1 MSDLVIVESPAKAKT
16 IKKYLGGNYEV
27 VASMGH
33 VRDLP
38 KSKMGIDF
46 ENNFEPQYVDMK
58 GKEDVIKELKK
69 YAKKSEHVY
78 LATDP
83 DREGEAISWHI
94 SNMLGLDIN
103 DNNRVEFNEITKS
116 GVKAGMSNPH
126 KIDLDL
132 VNAQQARRILDRIV
146 GYKLS
151 PFLWKKVKR
160 GLSAGRVQS
169 VAVRLIVDREKEV
182 KEFVPQE
189 YWSIDAKFTAP
200 SSRKVFAA
208 KLSAIDG
215 KKAELSN
222 KEETD
227 EVLKRLENAVYTV
240 TDVKKRVTRKQP
252 APPFITST
260 LQQEAS
266 KRMGFQAKRTMKAA
280 QELYEGVEIEGMG
293 AVGLI
298 TYMRTD
304 SLRISDEA
312 RDAAAKCIE
321 EIYGKEY
328 LPPSPRVFKLKKN
341 AQDAHEAIRPSLPE
355 LTPDR
360 VKASL
365 TTDQFKIYKLIW
377 ERFIASQM
385 ANALLDTVSVTIDA
399 EGCTFK
405 ASGYSVKFDGFTK
418 LYEEKKDS
426 EEENNKMLPPINK
439 EDILKLKEILGNQH
453 FTQPPSRFTE
463 ASLIKTMEENG
474 IGRPSTYAPTISTI
488 ISRMYVER
496 DGKQLRPTALG
507 EVTTDLMKDHFK
519 HIVDAKFTA
528 KMESDL
534 DGVERGETNWVDTL
548 DVFYKDF
555 DKVLTKAEKA
565 MEGKRVKVPDEETD
579 VECDLCGRKMVIKI
593 GRFGKFLACPGF
605 PECKNTKKIVQAT
618 KGTCPLC
625 GSKIVLKKSKKGRNF
640 YGCDGYPDC
649 NFMTWNA
656 PVEDKCPKCGSTLFK
671 KGGKSGKLLCEKP
684 DCGYERNL

>member
-328 LPPSPRVFKLKKN
+328 LPPSPRVFKSKKN

-385 ANALLDTVSVTIDA
+385 ANALLDTVSVTIEA
-399 EGCTFK
+399 EGCIFK

-671 KGGKSGKLLCEKP
+671 KGGKSGKILCEKP